1 MCDWLISYKVYYYY
15 NWDVFIKAV
24 FSFGG
29 EGEGGRGRGRG
40 GGGEGRDLKK
50 V

>member
-24 FSFGG
+24 LSFGG
-29 EGEGGRGRGRG
+29 EGEGAGAGAGAGAGRG
-40 GGGEGRDLKK
+40 GI
-50 V
+50 